1 MPLKPMNS
9 PTHLDN
15 KHSHTLRATIRA
27 ILLLLRAILT
37 MAILKVVHRGY
48 SHQYPS
54 GAVQGYEDD
63 EVCVCACFCAVTVN
77 VLFQEIYDDGEM
89 NEGTL
94 WSCIVFTQTHFFLNR
109 RGRGH
114 V

>member
-1 MPLKPMNS
+1 M
-9 PTHLDN
+9 
-15 KHSHTLRATIRA
+15 
-27 ILLLLRAILT
+27 
-37 MAILKVVHRGY
+37 
-48 SHQYPS
+48 
-54 GAVQGYEDD
+54 
-63 EVCVCACFCAVTVN
+63 CACFCAVTVN